1 MITLTVFRCKN
12 LEYLQAAKDNFV
24 NVSIP
29 KLEDFEKKLEKSGG
43 VWFLGQKLTY
53 VDFLA
58 YENFDQM
65 RLLFPEILV
74 CCSTSSS
81 FKEMIQ
87 SNSKIVFF

>member
-1 MITLTVFRCKN
+1 
-12 LEYLQAAKDNFV
+12 
-24 NVSIP
+24 VSIP